1 VVVEGEEWAARDMV
15 PAAQGPD
22 LGWAAVE
29 WVEAEAPEVQGA
41 ARALVVAARAA
52 EVCGNR
58 VAACPAEVELEDP
71 AAPAEARVAAVGR
84 GAVVGLALAA
94 EVPGVVGEQVPAAD
108 RAAAEV
114 GSGAAPAA
122 ALSPVVDQA
131 ADRVAVEGL
140 AAGVVAEVP
149 AAVGEQV
156 PVPGLA
162 VEEAGPEAA
171 VAAGQ
176 VRAEAG
182 VRAAV
187 QEVEEPARLE
197 NG

>member
-1 VVVEGEEWAARDMV
+1 
-15 PAAQGPD
+15 
-22 LGWAAVE
+22 
-29 WVEAEAPEVQGA
+29 
-41 ARALVVAARAA
+41 
-52 EVCGNR
+52 
-58 VAACPAEVELEDP
+58 
-71 AAPAEARVAAVGR
+71 VGR

-94 EVPGVVGEQVPAAD
+94 EVPGVVGEQVPAAH
-108 RAAAEV
+108 RAVAEV
-114 GSGAAPAA
+114 GSGAVVAA
-122 ALSPVVDQA
+122 AQSPVVDQ
-131 ADRVAVEGL
+131 

-156 PVPGLA
+156 PVVGLA

-182 VRAAV
+182 VREVV
-187 QEVEEPARLE
+187 QEVEGPARLG

>member
-1 VVVEGEEWAARDMV
+1 VVAVGEGWAARDMV

-58 VAACPAEVELEDP
+58 VAACPGAEEDP
-71 AAPAEARVAAVGR
+71 AALAAARV
-84 GAVVGLALAA
+84 AVVGLALEA
-94 EVPGVVGEQVPAAD
+94 EVLAVVGEQVPVAD
-108 RAAAEV
+108 RAVAEV
-114 GSGAAPAA
+114 GSGAVVAEAQ
-122 ALSPVVDQA
+122 SPVVDQA
-131 ADRVAVEGL
+131 A
-140 AAGVVAEVP
+140 GVVVEVP
-149 AAVGEQV
+149 AVVGEQV
-156 PVPGLA
+156 PVAGRA

-182 VRAAV
+182 VREVV
-187 QEVEEPARLE
+187 QEVEGPARLE